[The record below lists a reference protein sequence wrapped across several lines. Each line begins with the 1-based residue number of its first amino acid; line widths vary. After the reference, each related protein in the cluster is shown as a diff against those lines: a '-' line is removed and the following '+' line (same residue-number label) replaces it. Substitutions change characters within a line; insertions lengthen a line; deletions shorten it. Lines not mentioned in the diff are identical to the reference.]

1 MGSHPRRTAP
11 HICTTKI
18 ILFSTKSKS
27 SFAIINKLFHDK
39 TTFFDICTP
48 CLWYVGST
56 AAENPDFSHQNQQV
70 MPKA

>member
-27 SFAIINKLFHDK
+27 TFAIINKLFHDK
-39 TTFFDICTP
+39 AFCFDICTRCFQHARP
-48 CLWYVGST
+48 T
-56 AAENPDFSHQNQQV
+56 TAENPDFSHQNQQV